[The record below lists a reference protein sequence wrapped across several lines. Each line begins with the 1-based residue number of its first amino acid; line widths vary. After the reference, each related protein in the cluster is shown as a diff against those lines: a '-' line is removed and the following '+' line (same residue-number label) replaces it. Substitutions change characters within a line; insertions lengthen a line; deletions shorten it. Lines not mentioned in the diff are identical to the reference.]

1 MPVQS
6 APETLSRLNDY
17 TREIDQ
23 GVVFLR
29 ETAGTSDLVILLS
42 GVLGV
47 YKDAERVATIDTP
60 GTYVGE
66 IGALLGGG
74 RTASVRA
81 ETKARIV
88 WVPAEKVE
96 SFFESSPELAL
107 KLARTLARRLRD
119 TTRALATARHR
130 NAHLEAVFAGL
141 GDELEALRDSAGEI
155 DTPAR
160 LRLHVQTRID
170 ALLRSLPDEAPA
182 TDDLAL

>member
-1 MPVQS
+1 VAAQHPG
-6 APETLSRLNDY
+6 ETMSKLSSY
-17 TREIDQ
+17 TREVEP

-29 ETAGTSDLVILLS
+29 ETAGTSDLVILLA

-88 WVPAEKVE
+88 WVPADKVE
-96 SFFESSPELAL
+96 SFFEASPELAL

-119 TTRALATARHR
+119 TTVALAAARQR
-130 NAHLEAVFAGL
+130 NTRLEAHLTGL
-141 GDELEALRDSAGEI
+141 GHELGALRDSAGEI

-160 LRLHVQTRID
+160 LRLHVQRRID
-170 ALLRSLPDEAPA
+170 ALLRSLPEETPG